1 MQGSQNLTFSFL
13 LCRDV
18 PEDMAMRFMYRPL
31 LFNNARPA
39 RGPGGRSCAWLV
51 VALLSSGCSVA
62 PIEETRSFSKAFAAV
77 DGASQPLLDD
87 LAMAERRQGRENAE
101 IKAKK
106 DTYQGA
112 CKGILWAKVD
122 ATSGY
127 IEGFCLD
134 DAPYFSELADPPA
147 TQAFRHGIRL
157 IGDYSE
163 VLLFLAEGRN
173 LDETS
178 AQVQALGQNIAALMS
193 VASGPGA
200 AAGLTSVLGALDPII
215 RDAAQ
220 RRNIDEMK
228 RLVLSGAPLLKKL
241 IQSLREAAPEV
252 FNTLIFQSVKGV
264 TSPEALDNKT
274 VARAYLDRITAYRT
288 AVSNYVMLLGDLE
301 LSFDQLVAAF
311 QQPRNA
317 VSLAIIAERSGRLSA
332 NAEAWRKVY
341 STLRAGGSQ

>member
-1 MQGSQNLTFSFL
+1 VAI
-13 LCRDV
+13 CV
-18 PEDMAMRFMYRPL
+18 MYRPSF
-31 LFNNARPA
+31 FNKNRLAWS
-39 RGPGGRSCAWLV
+39 PGRRAHVWLLV
-51 VALLSSGCSVA
+51 VTLCTGCSVA

-87 LAMAERRQGRENAE
+87 HASAERRQGQQNAE
-101 IKAKK
+101 VKAKK
-106 DTYQGA
+106 SLYEGV
-112 CKGILWAKVD
+112 CKGIVWAEVD

-127 IEGFCLD
+127 IDGFCID
-134 DAPYFSELADPPA
+134 DAPYFSELGDPPA

-157 IGDYSE
+157 IGDYSQ

-178 AQVQALGQNIAALMS
+178 AQVQALGQNIAALAS

-200 AAGLTSVLGALDPII
+200 AAGLTTVLGALDPII
-215 RDAAQ
+215 KDAAQ
-220 RRNIDEMK
+220 RKNVEEMK

-241 IQSLREAAPEV
+241 IESLRAAAPEV

-264 TSPEALDNKT
+264 TSREARENKT
-274 VARAYLDRITAYRT
+274 VAKGHLERVAAYRI
-288 AVSNYVMLLGDLE
+288 AVSNYVVLLEELE
-301 LSFDQLVAAF
+301 LSFDQLVIAF

-317 VSLAIIAERSGRLSA
+317 VSLANIAERSGRLSA

-341 STLRAGGSQ
+341 STLRTGGSQ

>member
-1 MQGSQNLTFSFL
+1 
-13 LCRDV
+13 
-18 PEDMAMRFMYRPL
+18 MRFMYRPS
-31 LFNNARPA
+31 LFNKNRLAWGVTR
-39 RGPGGRSCAWLV
+39 RTYAWLV
-51 VALLSSGCSVA
+51 VALLSTGCSVA
-62 PIEETRSFSKAFAAV
+62 PVEETRSFSKAFAAV

-87 LAMAERRQGRENAE
+87 LALAERRQGRENAE
-101 IKAKK
+101 IRAKK

-112 CKGILWAKVD
+112 CKGIIWAKVD

-127 IEGFCLD
+127 IEGFCVE
-134 DAPYFSELADPPA
+134 DAPYFSELGDPPA
-147 TQAFRHGIRL
+147 TQAFRHGVRL

-163 VLLFLAEGRN
+163 VLLVLAEGRN
-173 LDETS
+173 LDEAS
-178 AQVQALGQNIAALMS
+178 AQVQALGQNIAALVS

-200 AAGLTSVLGALDPII
+200 AAGLTGVLGALDPII

-241 IQSLREAAPEV
+241 IESLRAAAPEV

-274 VARAYLDRITAYRT
+274 VAKGHLDRIAAYRA
-288 AVSNYVMLLGDLE
+288 AVSNYVMLLKELE
-301 LSFDQLVAAF
+301 LSFDQLVMAF
-311 QQPRNA
+311 QLPRNA
-317 VSLAIIAERSGRLSA
+317 VSLATIAERSGRLSA

>member
-1 MQGSQNLTFSFL
+1 MDEPLFLKKTGFLYGS
-13 LCRDV
+13 
-18 PEDMAMRFMYRPL
+18 
-31 LFNNARPA
+31 
-39 RGPGGRSCAWLV
+39 GRRRQAWLLV
-51 VALLSSGCSVA
+51 VTLCAGCSVA
-62 PIEETRSFSKAFAAV
+62 PVEETRSFSKAFAAV

-87 LAMAERRQGRENAE
+87 LASAERRQGRENAE
-101 IKAKK
+101 KKAKS
-106 DTYQGA
+106 DAGV
-112 CKGILWAKVD
+112 CGGIQWAKVD
-122 ATSGY
+122 ATSGF
-127 IEGFCLD
+127 IEGFCVE
-134 DAPYFSELADPPA
+134 DAPYFSELGDPPA
-147 TQAFRHGIRL
+147 TQAFRHGVRL

-178 AQVQALGQNIAALMS
+178 AQVQALGQNIAALAS

-200 AAGLTSVLGALDPII
+200 AAGLTAVLGALDPII

-241 IQSLREAAPEV
+241 IESLRAAAPEV

-274 VARAYLDRITAYRT
+274 VAKGYLDRIAAYRI
-288 AVSNYVMLLGDLE
+288 AVSNYVMLLKELE
-301 LSFDQLVAAF
+301 VSFDQLVAAF
-311 QQPRNA
+311 QQPRSA
-317 VSLAIIAERSGRLSA
+317 VSLATIAERSGRLSA

>member
-1 MQGSQNLTFSFL
+1 MVTL
-13 LCRDV
+13 LVCT
-18 PEDMAMRFMYRPL
+18 
-31 LFNNARPA
+31 
-39 RGPGGRSCAWLV
+39 
-51 VALLSSGCSVA
+51 GCSVA
-62 PIEETRSFSKAFAAV
+62 PIEETRSFAKGFAAV

-87 LAMAERRQGRENAE
+87 LALAERRQGRENAE
-101 IKAKK
+101 KKAKS
-106 DTYQGA
+106 DAGV
-112 CKGILWAKVD
+112 CGGIRWARVD

-127 IEGFCLD
+127 IEGFCVE
-134 DAPYFSELADPPA
+134 DAPYFSELGDPPA
-147 TQAFRHGIRL
+147 TQAFRHGVRL

-163 VLLFLAEGRN
+163 VLLVLAEGRN
-173 LDETS
+173 LDEAS
-178 AQVQALGQNIAALMS
+178 AQVQALGQNIAALIS

-220 RRNIDEMK
+220 RRNLEEMK

-241 IQSLREAAPEV
+241 IESLRAAAPEV

-274 VARAYLDRITAYRT
+274 VAKGHLDRIAAYRT
-288 AVSNYVMLLGDLE
+288 AVSNYVMLLKELE
-301 LSFDQLVAAF
+301 LSFDQLVMAF
-311 QQPRNA
+311 QLPRNA
-317 VSLAIIAERSGRLSA
+317 VSLATIAERSGRLSA

>member
-1 MQGSQNLTFSFL
+1 MDESLFLKKTGSLYGS
-13 LCRDV
+13 
-18 PEDMAMRFMYRPL
+18 
-31 LFNNARPA
+31 
-39 RGPGGRSCAWLV
+39 GRRRQAWLLV
-51 VALLSSGCSVA
+51 VALCAGCSVA

-77 DGASQPLLDD
+77 DGAGQPLLDD
-87 LAMAERRQGRENAE
+87 LASAERRQGRENAE
-101 IKAKK
+101 KKAKS
-106 DTYQGA
+106 DAGV
-112 CKGILWAKVD
+112 CGGIKWAKVD
-122 ATSGY
+122 ATSGF
-127 IEGFCLD
+127 IDGFCVE
-134 DAPYFSELADPPA
+134 DAPYFSELGDPPA
-147 TQAFRHGIRL
+147 TQAFRHGVRL

-178 AQVQALGQNIAALMS
+178 AQVQALGQNIAALAS

-200 AAGLTSVLGALDPII
+200 AAGVTAVLGALDPII

-241 IQSLREAAPEV
+241 IESLRAAAPEV

-264 TSPEALDNKT
+264 TSPEALDNRTLAKG
-274 VARAYLDRITAYRT
+274 YLDRIAAYRI
-288 AVSNYVMLLGDLE
+288 AVSNYVMLLKELE
-301 LSFDQLVAAF
+301 VSFDQLVAAF
-311 QQPRNA
+311 QQPRSA
-317 VSLAIIAERSGRLSA
+317 VSLATIAERSGRLSA

>member
-1 MQGSQNLTFSFL
+1 
-13 LCRDV
+13 
-18 PEDMAMRFMYRPL
+18 MRFTYRSS
-31 LFNNARPA
+31 LFSNARPT
-39 RGPGGRSCAWLV
+39 RVPGRRSVAWLV
-51 VALLSSGCSVA
+51 VALLSSGCSVS

-87 LAMAERRQGRENAE
+87 LAFAERRQGRENAE

-134 DAPYFSELADPPA
+134 DAPYFSELGDPPA

-178 AQVQALGQNIAALMS
+178 AQVQALGQNIAALIS
-193 VASGPGA
+193 VAPSGAGA
-200 AAGLTSVLGALDPII
+200 AAGFTAALSALDPII

-274 VARAYLDRITAYRT
+274 VARGYLDRITAYRT
-288 AVSNYVMLLGDLE
+288 AVSNYVMLLGELE

-311 QQPRNA
+311 QQPRSA

-341 STLRAGGSQ
+341 STLRSGGSQ

>member
-1 MQGSQNLTFSFL
+1 
-13 LCRDV
+13 
-18 PEDMAMRFMYRPL
+18 MRFMHQPSFLNKTRL
-31 LFNNARPA
+31 VWGSSR
-39 RGPGGRSCAWLV
+39 RTHAWLLV
-51 VALLSSGCSVA
+51 VALCAGCSVA
-62 PIEETRSFSKAFAAV
+62 PVEETRSFSKAFAAV

-87 LAMAERRQGRENAE
+87 LALAERRQGRENAE
-101 IKAKK
+101 IRAKR

-112 CKGILWAKVD
+112 CKGIIWAKVD

-127 IEGFCLD
+127 IEGFCVE
-134 DAPYFSELADPPA
+134 DAPYFSELGDPPA
-147 TQAFRHGIRL
+147 TQAFRHGVRL

-178 AQVQALGQNIAALMS
+178 AQVQALGQNIAALAS

-200 AAGLTSVLGALDPII
+200 AAGLTAVLGALDPII

-241 IQSLREAAPEV
+241 IESLRAAAPEV

-274 VARAYLDRITAYRT
+274 VAKGNLDRIAAYRA
-288 AVSNYVMLLGDLE
+288 AVSNYVMLLKELE
-301 LSFDQLVAAF
+301 ISFDQLVMAF
-311 QQPRNA
+311 QQPRSA
-317 VSLAIIAERSGRLSA
+317 VSLATIAERSGRLSA

>member
-1 MQGSQNLTFSFL
+1 MH
-13 LCRDV
+13 CCAHRRDSI
-18 PEDMAMRFMYRPL
+18 L
-31 LFNNARPA
+31 
-39 RGPGGRSCAWLV
+39 
-51 VALLSSGCSVA
+51 
-62 PIEETRSFSKAFAAV
+62 SKAFAAV

-87 LAMAERRQGRENAE
+87 LALAERRQGRENAE

-106 DTYQGA
+106 DSYQGA

-127 IEGFCLD
+127 IEGFCVD
-134 DAPYFSELADPPA
+134 DAPYFAELGDPPA

-178 AQVQALGQNIAALMS
+178 AQVQALGQKIAALMS

-200 AAGLTSVLGALDPII
+200 AAGLTSVLGALDPTI

-220 RRNIDEMK
+220 RRNVDEMK

-241 IQSLREAAPEV
+241 IQSLREAAPRSS
-252 FNTLIFQSVKGV
+252 TLSSSNPSK
-264 TSPEALDNKT
+264 ALQARRRWNNKT
-274 VARAYLDRITAYRT
+274 VAKVYLDRVTGYRT
-288 AVSNYVMLLGDLE
+288 AVSIM
-301 LSFDQLVAAF
+301 
-311 QQPRNA
+311 
-317 VSLAIIAERSGRLSA
+317 
-332 NAEAWRKVY
+332 
-341 STLRAGGSQ
+341 

>member
-1 MQGSQNLTFSFL
+1 MDEPLFLKKTGFLYGS
-13 LCRDV
+13 
-18 PEDMAMRFMYRPL
+18 
-31 LFNNARPA
+31 
-39 RGPGGRSCAWLV
+39 GRRRQAWLLV
-51 VALLSSGCSVA
+51 VTLCAGCSVA
-62 PIEETRSFSKAFAAV
+62 PVEETRSFSKAFAAV

-87 LAMAERRQGRENAE
+87 LASAERRQGRENAE
-101 IKAKK
+101 KKAKS
-106 DTYQGA
+106 DAGV
-112 CKGILWAKVD
+112 CGGIKWAKVD
-122 ATSGY
+122 ATSGF
-127 IEGFCLD
+127 IEGFCVE
-134 DAPYFSELADPPA
+134 DAPYFSELGDPPA
-147 TQAFRHGIRL
+147 TQAFRHGVRL

-178 AQVQALGQNIAALMS
+178 AQVQALGQNIAALAS

-200 AAGLTSVLGALDPII
+200 AAGLTAVLGALDPII

-241 IQSLREAAPEV
+241 IESLRAAAPEV

-274 VARAYLDRITAYRT
+274 VAKGYLDRIAAYRI
-288 AVSNYVMLLGDLE
+288 AVSNYVMLLKELE
-301 LSFDQLVAAF
+301 VSFDQLVAAF
-311 QQPRNA
+311 QQPRSA
-317 VSLAIIAERSGRLSA
+317 VSLATIAERSGRLSA